1 MNKIILAAIASAAF
15 ATSAFAMEPANSPQ
29 SVNAGTSGS
38 VMMPAEGVDMNTTAS
53 IRTTAPAA
61 DASDD
66 ANQPALEYGPTVD
79 KFDLYTG
86 K

>member
-15 ATSAFAMEPANSPQ
+15 ATSAFAMEPANSPR
-29 SVNAGTSGS
+29 SVNAGPTAPVMTSAESLDMGS
-38 VMMPAEGVDMNTTAS
+38 TAS
-53 IRTTAPAA
+53 IRSTTPTA
-61 DASDD
+61 DA
-66 ANQPALEYGPTVD
+66 AGEPALAYGPTVD